1 MTEFVGWRPT
11 STTGAKSTVTPR
23 AASSFPRTRASS
35 RTSSGV
41 LRAAIRRALGSGPS
55 RPSIRW
61 TRPPSSST
69 ETATGVRETSCTRF
83 SAWSRS
89 RAVAFPPMKIPPTC
103 VARTVSTT
111 VAGSAA
117 STPTTSRWASR
128 SRGAS
133 AATADAQGSG
143 ASAGLVGA
151 AVADSGTAGAGGAAA
166 GRTAT
171 TTPAA
176 TSPASTPVSRTIAG
190 RGRCRRR
197 GIAPDP
203 PAADPPGADRGVRG
217 GRDSRRRTCR
227 LATANVPTRG
237 GERADSRRRTARSA
251 VAGAPL
257 ALSGA
262 TAAAAAAVPA
272 ARRRRPRH
280 PGRRRCRR
288 PVRLAVWLGATV
300 GTAGVVAGT
309 DGVPGP
315 QEAAVLS
322 RSPPR
327 AAAAASR
334 RRVGRSRIIAPLC
347 PIFARP
353 PCRDSSPKTQ
363 LRSTANRARPPRT
376 LAAATVTDSCRAVG
390 SSTSASSRSSTA
402 EE

>member
-23 AASSFPRTRASS
+23 AASSFPRSRASS

-41 LRAAIRRALGSGPS
+41 LRTAIRRALGSWPS
-55 RPSIRW
+55 RSSIRW

-111 VAGSAA
+111 VSGAAA

-133 AATADAQGSG
+133 AATADTQGSG

-151 AVADSGTAGAGGAAA
+151 AVADSGTAGAGGAAE

-176 TSPASTPVSRTIAG
+176 TRPASTPVSRTIAG
-190 RGRCRRR
+190 RGRCRLRS
-197 GIAPDP
+197 IAPDP
-203 PAADPPGADRGVRG
+203 PAADAPDADRGVRG
-217 GRDSRRRTCR
+217 GCDSRRRTCR

-237 GERADSRRRTARSA
+237 RTGRSA

-262 TAAAAAAVPA
+262 AAAAAAVPA
-272 ARRRRPRH
+272 AVVPAI
-280 PGRRRCRR
+280 PAT
-288 PVRLAVWLGATV
+288 AV
-300 GTAGVVAGT
+300 VVARFARSLARGHGR
-309 DGVPGP
+309 DGGGRGRHGRG
-315 QEAAVLS
+315 A
-322 RSPPR
+322 R
-327 AAAAASR
+327 AA
-334 RRVGRSRIIAPLC
+334 
-347 PIFARP
+347 
-353 PCRDSSPKTQ
+353 
-363 LRSTANRARPPRT
+363 
-376 LAAATVTDSCRAVG
+376 
-390 SSTSASSRSSTA
+390 
-402 EE
+402 